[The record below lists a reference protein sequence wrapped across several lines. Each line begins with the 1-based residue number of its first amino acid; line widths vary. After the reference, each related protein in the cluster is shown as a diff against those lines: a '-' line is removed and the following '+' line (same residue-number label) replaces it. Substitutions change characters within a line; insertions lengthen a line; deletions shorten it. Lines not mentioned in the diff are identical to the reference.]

1 MPEPAH
7 VVVLAPNWL
16 GDAVMALP
24 AIGDLR
30 NGYPSARLTVAA
42 RRGVTGI
49 FHMTP
54 RVDGVLGL
62 EWDGRWWRTAPFA
75 ADAGR
80 LRSLRADLAVLLPN
94 SFASAA
100 LAWCA
105 GIPERVGYARDGR
118 SWLLTRPLEP
128 PQPLLHQSEY
138 YRCLVGAREAP
149 APAPLLSVPDASVEA
164 ARRLLAGEGWDG
176 RRALVALA
184 PGAAYGT
191 AKQWTLDHAATL
203 ATRLIH
209 ERDASCVLVGGR
221 DDGAATAAIASAV
234 TGVEPGRVI
243 DLAGRTTL
251 AELAGVFACARACV
265 SNDSGAMHMAAAVG
279 TPVVALFGPT
289 NEHATAPLAAP
300 GGRVQVLAEDV
311 HCRPCML
318 RTCPIDHRCMTRL
331 LPERVLAAINGALRA
346 ETAP

>member
-24 AIGDLR
+24 AIGELHDAH
-30 NGYPSARLTVAA
+30 PSACVTVAA
-42 RRGVTGI
+42 RHDVTEV
-49 FHMTP
+49 FDMAPH
-54 RVDGVLGL
+54 VDGVLGL
-62 EWDGRWWRTAPFA
+62 AWDGRWWRAAPFA

-118 SWLLTRPLEP
+118 SWLLTRPVEP
-128 PQPLLHQSEY
+128 PETLLHQGEY
-138 YRCLVGAREAP
+138 YRYLVGAREAAAPP
-149 APAPLLSVPDASVEA
+149 ATLLVPDAGVEA
-164 ARRLLAGEGWDG
+164 ARRLLAGRGWDG
-176 RRALVALA
+176 RRVLVVLA

-191 AKQWTLDHAATL
+191 AKQWTLGHAATL
-203 ATRLIH
+203 IIRLIR
-209 ERDASCVLVGGR
+209 ERGATCVLVGSRG
-221 DDGAATAAIASAV
+221 DGAVTAAIASAV
-234 TGVEPGRVI
+234 TDVEPGRLI

-251 AELAGVFACARACV
+251 TELAGVFACANACV
-265 SNDSGAMHMAAAVG
+265 SNDSGAMHVAVGVG

-289 NEHATAPLAAP
+289 NEHATAPLTTP
-300 GGRVQVLAEDV
+300 GSRVQVLTEDV
-311 HCRPCML
+311 DCRPCML

-331 LPERVLAAINGALRA
+331 LPERVLAAVDAALRA
-346 ETAP
+346 ETVL